1 MQSDNL
7 CNSNLTPPLAP
18 SSRLIPAV
26 GGTGYRV
33 MRLLSRGLI
42 LTFKKS
48 V

>member
-1 MQSDNL
+1 MQDDNL
-7 CNSNLTPPLAP
+7 YNSNSPAP
-18 SSRLIPAV
+18 RSRLIPAV